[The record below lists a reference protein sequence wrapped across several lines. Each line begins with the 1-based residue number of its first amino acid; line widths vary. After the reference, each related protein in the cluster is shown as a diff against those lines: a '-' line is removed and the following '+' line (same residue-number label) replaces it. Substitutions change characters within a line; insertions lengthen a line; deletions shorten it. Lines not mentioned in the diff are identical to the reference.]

1 MEWKCIEYQ
10 DGSNPY
16 ICKTDAEFNRIK
28 RKYGKRLYHMKDHF
42 YMVRDNT
49 YSKWQLVDYTDV
61 WGNEKDGW
69 EINDWDIVEKEIVI
83 SDYAT
88 DKEIINYLNAIGY
101 LGSNDMR
108 RIAVE
113 DLGDFI
119 EIEQR
124 KYMKPLYSL
133 RRILC
138 TE

>member
-42 YMVRDNT
+42 YVVRDDT
-49 YSKWQLVDYTDV
+49 YSKWQLIDYVDV
-61 WGNEKDGW
+61 WGNAINGW
-69 EINDWDIVEKEIVI
+69 EINDWDVVEKEIVI

-88 DKEIINYLNAIGY
+88 DKEIVKYLNAIGY
-101 LGSNDMR
+101 LSSCDLR
-108 RIAVE
+108 KLAVE

-119 EIEQR
+119 EIYQR

-133 RRILC
+133 RRVI
-138 TE
+138 